1 MTPPKDTKH
10 KPAPRNRPS
19 GASWRSADILRAA
32 SIVAGL
38 LIVLKLLWVANEI
51 VIIAFLGSLF
61 GIAVAAG
68 VDRLARYKI
77 PRGLGAALV
86 VITFLMILYTLGS
99 IVAPTIAE
107 QGHELRQRLPDAVER
122 AENWLNKR
130 NPALMSSL
138 LGADSVAAPAAAP
151 ADSGKA
157 KAEKP
162 AEKPTEKPGE
172 KPSESQGGTKA
183 AAQVTTTTATATATT
198 NDSTAQTHAGPSS
211 ALRDN
216 IGKKL
221 VSSAHYLF
229 PFLTSTVEMVAGLLL
244 ILMMSLY
251 IGADPDTYRN
261 GILHLFPK
269 RKRARIGEVLSAMAV
284 MLRKWLVTQLIAMV
298 TIGVVST
305 IALLVLGVK
314 APFALGI
321 IAALL
326 EFVPTIGP
334 VLSAVPAVAMGFL
347 DSPEKALYVG
357 LAYLV
362 IQQLEGHL
370 LIPML
375 MKGGMD
381 LPPVLTIVTQGLM
394 ALLFGFLGLMIAV
407 PLLAAVMVPIKMLYV
422 EDALGDEIGVEDDGD
437 DGPVRD
443 G

>member
-1 MTPPKDTKH
+1 MTPPKDTKQ
-10 KPAPRNRPS
+10 KPSRARPA

-51 VIIAFLGSLF
+51 VIVAFLGTLF
-61 GIAVAAG
+61 GVAVASG
-68 VDRLARYKI
+68 VDHLARYKV
-77 PRGLGAALV
+77 PRGLGAAIV

-99 IVAPTIAE
+99 MVAPTIAE
-107 QGHELRQRLPDAVER
+107 QGRELRQRLPDAIER
-122 AENWLNKR
+122 AEGWLNKR
-130 NPALMSSL
+130 NPALMSSI
-138 LGADSVAAPAAAP
+138 LGADSSQTPTPAESTQTRGAKPQENPQGPPAAGA
-151 ADSGKA
+151 GGA
-157 KAEKP
+157 KA
-162 AEKPTEKPGE
+162 PT
-172 KPSESQGGTKA
+172 T
-183 AAQVTTTTATATATT
+183 TT
-198 NDSTAQTHAGPSS
+198 NDSAAQTHAGPSS
-211 ALRDN
+211 ALREN
-216 IGKKL
+216 IGKKI
-221 VSSAHYLF
+221 VGSAHYLF
-229 PFLTSTVEMVAGLLL
+229 PFLTSTFEMIAGLLL

-261 GILHLFPK
+261 GLLHLFPK
-269 RKRARIGEVLSAMAV
+269 PKRARMGEVLTAMAAI
-284 MLRKWLVTQLIAMV
+284 LRKWLVTQLIAMV

-305 IALLVLGVK
+305 IALLLLGVK

-334 VLSAVPAVAMGFL
+334 VLSAVPAIAMGFL

-375 MKGGMD
+375 MKGGMN

-437 DGPVRD
+437 DGPLRER
-443 G
+443 

>member
-1 MTPPKDTKH
+1 MTPLKDTKQ
-10 KPAPRNRPS
+10 KPGTRARPS

-38 LIVLKLLWVANEI
+38 LIILKLLWVANEI
-51 VIIAFLGSLF
+51 VIVAFLGTLF

-68 VDRLARYKI
+68 VDQLARYKV

-86 VITFLMILYTLGS
+86 VIAFLAILYTLGS
-99 IVAPTIAE
+99 FVAPTIADQGKQLRE
-107 QGHELRQRLPDAVER
+107 QLPDAVER
-122 AENWLNKR
+122 AEKWLNTKH
-130 NPALMSSL
+130 PALMSSL
-138 LGADSVAAPAAAP
+138 MGSDSTQSAAPAESTPAP
-151 ADSGKA
+151 SHASDAKGATGAVAGA
-157 KAEKP
+157 KAG
-162 AEKPTEKPGE
+162 A
-172 KPSESQGGTKA
+172 QGA
-183 AAQVTTTTATATATT
+183 TATATATVS
-198 NDSTAQTHAGPSS
+198 DSTKQGHETGPSS
-211 ALRDN
+211 SLRAN
-216 IGKKL
+216 IEKRVFGA
-221 VSSAHYLF
+221 AHYLF
-229 PFLTSTVEMVAGLLL
+229 PFLTSTVEIVAGLLL

-251 IGADPDTYRN
+251 IGADPDTYHN

-269 RKRARIGEVLSAMAV
+269 RKRKRMAEVLSAMAA
-284 MLRKWLVTQLIAMV
+284 MLRKWLVTQLIAMLV
-298 TIGVVST
+298 IGVVST
-305 IALLVLGVK
+305 IALLLLGVK

-334 VLSAVPAVAMGFL
+334 VLSAVPAIAMGFL

-407 PLLAAVMVPIKMLYV
+407 PLLAAVLVPIKMLYV
-422 EDALGDEIGVEDDGD
+422 EDALGDEIGVEDDPD
-437 DGPVRD
+437 EGPLRD

>member
-1 MTPPKDTKH
+1 MTPPKDTKQ
-10 KPAPRNRPS
+10 KPSRARPS

-38 LIVLKLLWVANEI
+38 FIILKLLWVANEI
-51 VIIAFLGSLF
+51 VIVAFLGTLF
-61 GIAVAAG
+61 GVAVSAG
-68 VDRLARYKI
+68 VDRLARYKV
-77 PRGLGAALV
+77 PRGLGAAIV
-86 VITFLMILYTLGS
+86 VITFLMILYSLGS

-107 QGHELRQRLPDAVER
+107 QGRELRQRLPDAVER
-122 AENWLNKR
+122 AEGWLNKR

-138 LGADSVAAPAAAP
+138 LGADSSQAPA
-151 ADSGKA
+151 
-157 KAEKP
+157 P
-162 AEKPTEKPGE
+162 AE
-172 KPSESQGGTKA
+172 S
-183 AAQVTTTTATATATT
+183 TA
-198 NDSTAQTHAGPSS
+198 NDSTAQTHVGPSS

-221 VSSAHYLF
+221 VGSAHYLF
-229 PFLTSTVEMVAGLLL
+229 PFLTSTFEMVAGLLL
-244 ILMMSLY
+244 IVMMSLY

-261 GILHLFPK
+261 GLLHLFPK
-269 RKRARIGEVLSAMAV
+269 RKRARMGEVLTAMAA

-305 IALLVLGVK
+305 IALLLLGVK

-321 IAALL
+321 IAALF

-334 VLSAVPAVAMGFL
+334 VLSAVPAIAMGFL

-357 LAYLV
+357 LAYLA

-437 DGPVRD
+437 NGPLRD

>member
-1 MTPPKDTKH
+1 MTPPKDTKQ
-10 KPAPRNRPS
+10 KPSSHNRPS
-19 GASWRSADILRAA
+19 STSWRSADILRAA

-38 LIVLKLLWVANEI
+38 FIILKLLWVANEI
-51 VIIAFLGSLF
+51 VIVVFLGTLF
-61 GIAVAAG
+61 GVAVASG
-68 VDRLARYKI
+68 VDRLARYRV
-77 PRGLGAALV
+77 PRGIGAAIVVVLFLLV
-86 VITFLMILYTLGS
+86 LYTLGS
-99 IVAPTIAE
+99 IVAPTIAQ

-122 AENWLNKR
+122 VEGWLNKR

-138 LGADSVAAPAAAP
+138 LGVDSAQAPAP
-151 ADSGKA
+151 ADSTQARGARPEQAPVGGKV
-157 KAEKP
+157 
-162 AEKPTEKPGE
+162 G
-172 KPSESQGGTKA
+172 
-183 AAQVTTTTATATATT
+183 AQVPTTTTTT
-198 NDSTAQTHAGPSS
+198 TDSSAHAGPSS
-211 ALRDN
+211 TLRDN
-216 IGKKL
+216 INKKL
-221 VSSAHYLF
+221 VGSAHYLF
-229 PFLTSTVEMVAGLLL
+229 PFLTSTFEMLAGLAL
-244 ILMMSLY
+244 IVMMSIY

-269 RKRARIGEVLSAMAV
+269 AKRARMGEVLAAMATI
-284 MLRKWLVTQLIAMV
+284 LRKWLVTQLIAMV

-305 IALLVLGVK
+305 IALLLLGVK

-321 IAALL
+321 IAGLL

-334 VLSAVPAVAMGFL
+334 VLSAVPAIAMGFL

-362 IQQLEGHL
+362 IQQLEGHI
-370 LIPML
+370 LIPLL

-422 EDALGDEIGVEDDGD
+422 EDALGDEIGVQDDSD
-437 DGPVRD
+437 DGPLRD

>member
-1 MTPPKDTKH
+1 MTPPKDTKQ
-10 KPAPRNRPS
+10 KPSRARPAA
-19 GASWRSADILRAA
+19 ASWRSADILRAA

-38 LIVLKLLWVANEI
+38 VIFLKLLWVANEI
-51 VIIAFLGSLF
+51 VIVVFLGTLF
-61 GIAVAAG
+61 GVAVAAG
-68 VDRLARYKI
+68 VDRLARYKV
-77 PRGLGAALV
+77 PRGLGAAVV
-86 VITFLMILYTLGS
+86 VITFLMILYSLGS

-107 QGHELRQRLPDAVER
+107 QGRELRQRLPDAVER
-122 AENWLNKR
+122 AEGWLNKR

-138 LGADSVAAPAAAP
+138 LGADSSQAQAPAPAESTQTKGAKPQEKSQEKSQEKAP
-151 ADSGKA
+151 A
-157 KAEKP
+157 P
-162 AEKPTEKPGE
+162 
-172 KPSESQGGTKA
+172 
-183 AAQVTTTTATATATT
+183 ATAT
-198 NDSTAQTHAGPSS
+198 NDSSAQPHAGPSS

-221 VSSAHYLF
+221 VGSAHYLF
-229 PFLTSTVEMVAGLLL
+229 PFLTSTFEMVAGLLL

-261 GILHLFPK
+261 GLLHLFPK
-269 RKRARIGEVLSAMAV
+269 RKRARMGEVLTAMAAI
-284 MLRKWLVTQLIAMV
+284 LRKWLVTQLIAMV

-305 IALLVLGVK
+305 IALLLLGVK

-321 IAALL
+321 IAALF

-334 VLSAVPAVAMGFL
+334 VLSAVPAIAMGFL

-422 EDALGDEIGVEDDGD
+422 EDALGDEIGIEDDGD
-437 DGPVRD
+437 SGPLRD

>member
-1 MTPPKDTKH
+1 MTPPKDTKQ
-10 KPAPRNRPS
+10 KRASRSRPS

-38 LIVLKLLWVANEI
+38 FIILKLLWFANELVI
-51 VIIAFLGSLF
+51 VAFLGTLF
-61 GIAVAAG
+61 GIAVASG
-68 VDRLARYKI
+68 VDRLARYKV
-77 PRGLGAALV
+77 PRGIGAALV
-86 VITFLMILYTLGS
+86 VITFLLILYTLGS
-99 IVAPTIAE
+99 FVAPTIAQ

-122 AENWLNKR
+122 AEKWMNER

-138 LGADSVAAPAAAP
+138 LGVDSSATPPQALADSTRAKGEKAAEHP
-151 ADSGKA
+151 
-157 KAEKP
+157 AEKP
-162 AEKPTEKPGE
+162 AA
-172 KPSESQGGTKA
+172 QA
-183 AAQVTTTTATATATT
+183 AAS
-198 NDSTAQTHAGPSS
+198 DSAAPAHPSPSS

-221 VSSAHYLF
+221 VGSAHYLF

-269 RKRARIGEVLSAMAV
+269 RKRARIGEVLSAMAA

-298 TIGVVST
+298 VIGVVST

-334 VLSAVPAVAMGFL
+334 VLSAVPAIAMGFL
-347 DSPEKALYVG
+347 DSPEKALYIG

-362 IQQLEGHL
+362 IQQLEGHI

-422 EDALGDEIGVEDDGD
+422 EDALGDEIGVEDDPD
-437 DGPVRD
+437 EGPLRD

>member
-1 MTPPKDTKH
+1 MPPVKDTRKKTPSH
-10 KPAPRNRPS
+10 ARPS

-32 SIVAGL
+32 AIVAGL

-51 VIIAFLGSLF
+51 VIVAFLGTLF

-68 VDRLARYKI
+68 VDKLERFRVN
-77 PRGLGAALV
+77 RGLGAAFV
-86 VITFLMILYTLGS
+86 VIVFLMIMYTLGS
-99 IVAPTIAE
+99 FVAPTIAE
-107 QGHELRQRLPDAVER
+107 QGRELKQRLPDAVER
-122 AENWLNKR
+122 AEGWLNKR

-138 LGADSVAAPAAAP
+138 LGADSSQTPAP
-151 ADSGKA
+151 DTTHA
-157 KAEKP
+157 KK
-162 AEKPTEKPGE
+162 
-172 KPSESQGGTKA
+172 
-183 AAQVTTTTATATATT
+183 AAQVTTTTSTTTATADTT
-198 NDSTAQTHAGPSS
+198 GATHTGPSS

-216 IGKKL
+216 LGKKL
-221 VSSAHYLF
+221 VGSAHYLF

-269 RKRARIGEVLSAMAV
+269 RKRERMGEVLAAMATQ
-284 MLRKWLVTQLIAMV
+284 LRKWLVTQLIAMA

-305 IALLVLGVK
+305 IALLALGVK

-334 VLSAVPAVAMGFL
+334 ILSAVPAIAMGFL

-370 LIPML
+370 LIPLL

-381 LPPVLTIVTQGLM
+381 LPPVLTIVTQGTM

-407 PLLAAVMVPIKMLYV
+407 PLLATVMVPIKMLYV
-422 EDALGDEIGVEDDGD
+422 EDALGDEIGVEDDPD
-437 DGPVRD
+437 EGPLRD

>member
-1 MTPPKDTKH
+1 MTPPKDTEQ
-10 KPAPRNRPS
+10 KPSRSRPS

-38 LIVLKLLWVANEI
+38 LIILKLLWVANEI
-51 VIIAFLGSLF
+51 VIFAFLGTLF

-68 VDRLARYKI
+68 VDRLARYKV
-77 PRGLGAALV
+77 PRGLGAAAV

-99 IVAPTIAE
+99 FVAPTIAE
-107 QGHELRQRLPDAVER
+107 QGHELRQRLPDAIERVEG
-122 AENWLNKR
+122 WLNKR

-138 LGADSVAAPAAAP
+138 LGADRAQTLAPT
-151 ADSGKA
+151 DSTQRMGA
-157 KAEKP
+157 KA
-162 AEKPTEKPGE
+162 T
-172 KPSESQGGTKA
+172 
-183 AAQVTTTTATATATT
+183 AQVSTTTATATAST
-198 NDSTAQTHAGPSS
+198 NDSSARTHVGPSS
-211 ALRDN
+211 VLRDN

-221 VSSAHYLF
+221 VGSAHYLF
-229 PFLTSTVEMVAGLLL
+229 PFLTSTFEMIAGLLL

-261 GILHLFPK
+261 GLLHLFPK
-269 RKRARIGEVLSAMAV
+269 RKRVRMGEVLSAMATI
-284 MLRKWLVTQLIAMV
+284 LRKWLVTQLIAMV

-305 IALLVLGVK
+305 IALLALGVK

-334 VLSAVPAVAMGFL
+334 VLSAVPAIAMGFL

-357 LAYLV
+357 LAYVV

-422 EDALGDEIGVEDDGD
+422 EDALGDEIGVEDNG
-437 DGPVRD
+437 GT